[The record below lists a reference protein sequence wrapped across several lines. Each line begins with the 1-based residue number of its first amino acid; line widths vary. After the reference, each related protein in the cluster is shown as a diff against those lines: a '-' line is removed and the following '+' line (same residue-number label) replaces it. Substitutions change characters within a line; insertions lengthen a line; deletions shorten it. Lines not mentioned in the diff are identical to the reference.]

1 MTPLVRNHPKTQQRE
16 THVAEK
22 NTGTFS
28 AIGKGDTPMF
38 GATALLVAGY
48 SVDEQKALRDLL
60 VAHDLEHLPLVFID
74 AALQKR
80 KLSDLAAHPDLSAEG
95 RPSELR
101 RAIVLSG
108 LRETELH
115 RLMKAYRLSGLPRQ
129 LWASMTPVSAD
140 WPMRTLLDEL
150 GKEKEDLRKAVLAQR
165 AKNDSI

>member
-1 MTPLVRNHPKTQQRE
+1 MTPLVRNHPATQQGE
-16 THVAEK
+16 FHVAEE
-22 NTGTFS
+22 NTGTFN

-38 GATALLVAGY
+38 GAVAVLVAGY
-48 SVDEQKALRDLL
+48 SVGEQKTLVDLL
-60 VAHDLEHLPLVFID
+60 AAHDLEHLPLVFID
-74 AALQKR
+74 AALQKET
-80 KLSDLAAHPDLSAEG
+80 LSHLTAHPGLSAVG

-101 RAIVLSG
+101 RAIILSG

-115 RLMKAYRLSGLPRQ
+115 RLMKAYRLSEMPRQ

-140 WPMRTLLDEL
+140 WPMRALLDEL

>member
-1 MTPLVRNHPKTQQRE
+1 M
-16 THVAEK
+16 AEK

-28 AIGKGDTPMF
+28 AIGKGDAPMF
-38 GATALLVAGY
+38 GTAAVLVAGY
-48 SVDEQKALRDLL
+48 SVDEQKTLRDLL
-60 VAHDLEHLPLVFID
+60 AAHDLEHLPLVFID
-74 AALQKR
+74 AALQKET
-80 KLSDLAAHPDLSAEG
+80 LGDLAAQPELSANG

-115 RLMKAYRLSGLPRQ
+115 RLMKAYRLSGMPRQ
-129 LWASMTPVSAD
+129 LWASMTPVSTD

-165 AKNDSI
+165 AKNA